1 MGAAYTKDLGD
12 QGVVQSQHSHVNSDL
27 IIQIEYKINFDIVK
41 DAGCEESEYPVQEN
55 NMKCWHFVKAT
66 RDYGFIEG
74 AYHVLES
81 SDDSSAQA
89 VDVLKIALFTIFT
102 VFLL

>member
-1 MGAAYTKDLGD
+1 M
-12 QGVVQSQHSHVNSDL
+12 
-27 IIQIEYKINFDIVK
+27 FFK
-41 DAGCEESEYPVQEN
+41 DAGCEESEYPLVAN
-55 NMKCWHFVKAT
+55 ATKCWHFVKAT

-81 SDDSSAQA
+81 SAQST
-89 VDVLKIALFTIFT
+89 DILSVLLFSLFT